1 MHLTPQQA
9 ADAPIPVGEA
19 RYITQAEYAA
29 HAAGGRSVNHARLAE
44 HGYVPPVPPANVER
58 LERLAGVLLA
68 ITIGA
73 GLAAALVAWWS
84 A

>member
-1 MHLTPQQA
+1 M
-9 ADAPIPVGEA
+9 
-19 RYITQAEYAA
+19 
-29 HAAGGRSVNHARLAE
+29 NHARLAE